1 MATAPSHFQTAAPA
15 LTEGHIR
22 AIVQEELRKA
32 PFALNLRQIQDHLR
46 WCAGTPEGAVAAS
59 VGTLCI
65 RVDGAPGTLL
75 YQKQTGTGPDDKTG
89 WVAIA

>member
-1 MATAPSHFQTAAPA
+1 ML
-15 LTEGHIR
+15 LTEASIR
-22 AIVQEELRKA
+22 SIVQEELRKA
-32 PFALNLRQIQDHLR
+32 PLGILVRQIQDHLR
-46 WCAGTPEGAVAAS
+46 WCAGSPENAVAAA

-65 RVDGAPGTLL
+65 RVDGAPATLL